1 MSSTQH
7 FHEAERFGTKRALVD
22 IDDTICFYSGARRY
36 DLSEPNSKNIEKI
49 NKLYDEGWHI
59 TYWTARGASAKI
71 DYYDYTKEQLDSWG
85 CKYHDLVTGTSDNP
99 KPSFDL
105 VIDDKAKR
113 IEEI

>member
-7 FHEAERFGTKRALVD
+7 FKESHRLGTKKALVD
-22 IDDTICFYSGARRY
+22 IDDTICFYRDKRRY
-36 DLSEPNSKNIEKI
+36 DLSEPSFKNIEKI
-49 NKLYDEGWHI
+49 NKLYEDGWHI
-59 TYWTARGASAKI
+59 TYWTARGASANI
-71 DYYDYTKEQLDSWG
+71 DYYDHTKQQLDSWG
-85 CKYHDLVTGTSDNP
+85 CKYHDLITGTSENP